1 MGPIDSAAVV
11 ETSVGEERTGEN
23 EGLTADER
31 TVDEEQGLRRDGGL
45 VAKGSHAIGIGGVKQ
60 REDVGE
66 HVSHCR
72 KIEAPLRE
80 RRVNGIVD
88 GEPVRLDHRPDLL
101 GFLQEHPCALVTPW
115 HPVEA
120 ATRREDRVA
129 KLLGGEPPASHRGDR
144 PPVGISLAERRR
156 SCSPA
161 VGGRIEDEAMEGL
174 DTPARFDEPAS
185 EPIEELGV
193 RGGLAAGA
201 KVVARRHEPTAK
213 MLLPDPVDH
222 DPRRER
228 VLLTGDPAGE
238 FDPAAAAGSDERT
251 GMFSI
256 LPVLRTD
263 GGRAEKA
270 RDVARGDRPELKTI
284 PAKVDA
290 EVAGEG
296 LFRGHDH
303 DRVATVAS
311 RHQILPP
318 HRGVADLVLERLGAA
333 KDPGQ
338 SVVVGGANA
347 IELVVVA
354 AGTGER
360 EAEEGPAGDIDLVI
374 DDVESRLLLVG
385 LGERLRADHQEACGN
400 RPRGIGGGVAARGK
414 EIAGELFDE
423 EAVVGEIAVA
433 GVDDPVAVA
442 PGLRHYGVGIVGRG
456 LGEANDVEPVAGLLL
471 AVMGRGEEPVDDL
484 APSIGPGVGEEGG
497 GLLRRRREPGEVE
510 GHPPQERGSIGLGHR
525 WHSEGLDLRRKEAI
539 DRRWGGVTAGRRRG
553 RIDEPLVGPVGPLGG
568 GVG

>member
-1 MGPIDSAAVV
+1 M
-11 ETSVGEERTGEN
+11 ER
-23 EGLTADER
+23 
-31 TVDEEQGLRRDGGL
+31 
-45 VAKGSHAIGIGGVKQ
+45 
-60 REDVGE
+60 
-66 HVSHCR
+66 
-72 KIEAPLRE
+72 
-80 RRVNGIVD
+80 
-88 GEPVRLDHRPDLL
+88 
-101 GFLQEHPCALVTPW
+101 
-115 HPVEA
+115 
-120 ATRREDRVA
+120 
-129 KLLGGEPPASHRGDR
+129 
-144 PPVGISLAERRR
+144 
-156 SCSPA
+156 
-161 VGGRIEDEAMEGL
+161 L
-174 DTPARFDEPAS
+174 DTPSRFDEPAS

-222 DPRRER
+222 DARRER
-228 VLLTGDPAGE
+228 VLFTGDPAGE

-270 RDVARGDRPELKTI
+270 GDVTRGDRPELKTI

-296 LFRGHDH
+296 FFRGHDH
-303 DRVATVAS
+303 DRVATVA
-311 RHQILPP
+311 RWHQILPP

-333 KDPGQ
+333 KDPRQG
-338 SVVVGGANA
+338 VVVGRANRVK
-347 IELVVVA
+347 LVVVA

-360 EAEEGPAGDIDLVI
+360 EAEEGPAGDIDLVV
-374 DDVESRLLLVG
+374 DDVEPRLLLVG

-400 RPRGIGGGVAARGK
+400 RPCGIGGGVAAGGE

-510 GHPPQERGSIGLGHR
+510 GHPPQERGPIGLGQR
-525 WHSEGLDLRRKEAI
+525 WHSQGLDLRREEAI
-539 DRRWGGVTAGRRRG
+539 DRRRGGLTAGRRGG
-553 RIDEPLVGPVGPLGG
+553 RIDEPLVGPVGPFGG
-568 GVG
+568 AVGGAGSTVGAAEIEGVFLTEPDFEADAAGIVEGGRKHERLAYIPLDRSAPRHGFSEEGADVGAVAEVGDAIAPFELAGRGTDFAAVDEQSRGRADRARLLDGDDERRSAEGCLE